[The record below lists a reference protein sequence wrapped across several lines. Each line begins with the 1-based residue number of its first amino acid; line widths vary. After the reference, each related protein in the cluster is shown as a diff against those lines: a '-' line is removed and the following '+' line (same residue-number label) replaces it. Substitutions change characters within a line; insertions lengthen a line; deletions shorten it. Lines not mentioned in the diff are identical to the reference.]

1 MLRTGSRGF
10 TLIEVMV
17 ATAVLAFGTVMVFEA
32 FFVSANTYASYE
44 RYLKASAWMPQKLW
58 EVEQAVMQYG
68 DAASLEPD
76 GRVVLSGKQFDWRV
90 TSESMDQESGLYRI
104 LLEVSWSQGVRRPR
118 LLRGAYVIHPQKSR
132 EEGQESG

>member
-68 DAASLEPD
+68 DAASLEPE
-76 GRVVLSGKQFDWRV
+76 GRVVLSGKQFDWKM
-90 TSESMDQESGLYRI
+90 TSESMDEESGLYRI
-104 LLEVSWSQGVRRPR
+104 LLEVSWKQGVRRPR
-118 LLRGAYVIHPQKSR
+118 LLRGAYVIHSQKSQ